1 MSLSTDAAQN
11 STRCSYTHCG
21 RNYWRANHSTP
32 QNENRINTG
41 RLENE
46 RQDTGRRGVSSGS
59 ERTQKRA
66 RRSPEDRLELALE
79 VLGGTARVAS
89 ILDEEKG
96 AMVASSR
103 PEPYKK
109 YAEYLTAI
117 RIHNLP
123 NRFFVLLVQVNCIP
137 LFFSVKMCFLILVEN
152 VCFWQ

>member
-1 MSLSTDAAQN
+1 MSLSTDAAHN
-11 STRCSYTHCG
+11 STRCSYTGCG

-32 QNENRINTG
+32 QNENRINIG

-96 AMVASSR
+96 AMVSSCRPRVSQPQPTAAKRSNARARASVDHGGDFPRRHSR
-103 PEPYKK
+103 
-109 YAEYLTAI
+109 TSI
-117 RIHNLP
+117 R
-123 NRFFVLLVQVNCIP
+123 
-137 LFFSVKMCFLILVEN
+137 
-152 VCFWQ
+152 